1 MNVKQDNFKR
11 IAENR
16 VNKIIDMISKLENLN
31 NTSFYEYSDE
41 QMENVFN
48 AIQKEL
54 DKQKELFKKNLNTDF
69 KDFTVYFDSDYIIL
83 AEADKKLYLYNR
95 Y

>member
-1 MNVKQDNFKR
+1 MNAKQENFKR

-41 QMENVFN
+41 QMENIFKV
-48 AIQKEL
+48 IQKEL
-54 DKQKELFKKNLNTDF
+54 DKQKELFNKSKK
-69 KDFTVYFDSDYIIL
+69 S
-83 AEADKKLYLYNR
+83 KKKFEL
-95 Y
+95 

>member
-1 MNVKQDNFKR
+1 MNAKQENFKR

-16 VNKIIDMISKLENLN
+16 VNKIIDMLSKLENLN

-41 QMENVFN
+41 QMESIFK

-54 DKQKELFKKNLNTDF
+54 DKQKELFNKSKK
-69 KDFTVYFDSDYIIL
+69 S
-83 AEADKKLYLYNR
+83 KKRFEL
-95 Y
+95 

>member
-1 MNVKQDNFKR
+1 MNVKQENFKR

-41 QMENVFN
+41 QMENIFKT
-48 AIQKEL
+48 IQKEL
-54 DKQKELFKKNLNTDF
+54 DKQKELFNKSKK
-69 KDFTVYFDSDYIIL
+69 S
-83 AEADKKLYLYNR
+83 KKRFEL
-95 Y
+95 

>member
-1 MNVKQDNFKR
+1 MNAKQDNFKR

-41 QMENVFN
+41 QMENIFK

-54 DKQKELFKKNLNTDF
+54 DKQKELFNKSKK
-69 KDFTVYFDSDYIIL
+69 S
-83 AEADKKLYLYNR
+83 KKRFEL
-95 Y
+95 

>member
-1 MNVKQDNFKR
+1 MNAKQENFKR

-41 QMENVFN
+41 QMENIFKT
-48 AIQKEL
+48 IQKEL
-54 DKQKELFKKNLNTDF
+54 DKQKELFNKIKK
-69 KDFTVYFDSDYIIL
+69 S
-83 AEADKKLYLYNR
+83 KKRFEL
-95 Y
+95 

>member
-16 VNKIIDMISKLENLN
+16 TNKIIDSISKLSNIRN
-31 NTSFYEYSDE
+31 NTSFYEYTDE
-41 QMENVFN
+41 QMEAIFD

-54 DKQKELFKKNLNTDF
+54 DKQRNEFRK
-69 KDFTVYFDSDYIIL
+69 
-83 AEADKKLYLYNR
+83 DKKKPKRFQL
-95 Y
+95 

>member
-1 MNVKQDNFKR
+1 MNAKQENFKR

-31 NTSFYEYSDE
+31 NTSFYEHSDE
-41 QMENVFN
+41 QMENIFK

-54 DKQKELFKKNLNTDF
+54 DKQKELFNKSKK
-69 KDFTVYFDSDYIIL
+69 S
-83 AEADKKLYLYNR
+83 KKRFEL
-95 Y
+95 

>member
-1 MNVKQDNFKR
+1 MNAKQENFKR

-41 QMENVFN
+41 QMENIFK

-54 DKQKELFKKNLNTDF
+54 DKQKELFKK
-69 KDFTVYFDSDYIIL
+69 I
-83 AEADKKLYLYNR
+83 KKSKKRFEL
-95 Y
+95 

>member
-1 MNVKQDNFKR
+1 MNAKQENFKR

-41 QMENVFN
+41 QMENIFK

-54 DKQKELFKKNLNTDF
+54 DKQKELFNKIKK
-69 KDFTVYFDSDYIIL
+69 S
-83 AEADKKLYLYNR
+83 KKRFEL
-95 Y
+95 

>member
-1 MNVKQDNFKR
+1 MNAKQENFKR

-41 QMENVFN
+41 QMDNIFK

-54 DKQKELFKKNLNTDF
+54 DKQKELFNKSKK
-69 KDFTVYFDSDYIIL
+69 S
-83 AEADKKLYLYNR
+83 KKRFEL
-95 Y
+95 

>member
-1 MNVKQDNFKR
+1 MNAKQENFKR

-41 QMENVFN
+41 QMENIFE

-54 DKQKELFKKNLNTDF
+54 DKQKELFNKSKK
-69 KDFTVYFDSDYIIL
+69 S
-83 AEADKKLYLYNR
+83 KKTTCFVWCNR
-95 Y
+95 RCSHQRQLR

>member
-1 MNVKQDNFKR
+1 MNAKQENFKR

-41 QMENVFN
+41 QMENIFK

-54 DKQKELFKKNLNTDF
+54 DKQKELFKKSKN
-69 KDFTVYFDSDYIIL
+69 S
-83 AEADKKLYLYNR
+83 KKRFEL
-95 Y
+95 

>member
-1 MNVKQDNFKR
+1 MNDKQENFKR

-41 QMENVFN
+41 QMENIFK

-54 DKQKELFKKNLNTDF
+54 DKQKELFNKSKK
-69 KDFTVYFDSDYIIL
+69 S
-83 AEADKKLYLYNR
+83 KKRFEL
-95 Y
+95 